1 MATRHDGRVTPA
13 TRATPMP
20 RVAFQGEL
28 GAYGEEAIV
37 QRWRGAATPVPSLA
51 FDDVVDAL
59 GTARADYGII
69 PVWNT
74 IVGDVEPGIAAVRAA
89 RALPDIP
96 RSDGYIE
103 LRIRH
108 LLLAPHGTR
117 LSDVVGVASHPVALA
132 QCNRLFERH
141 PRLERRVAYDTAG
154 AAREL
159 ARTRAPHSAAIA
171 GRLAAERYGL
181 AVLASDVQDLTH
193 NVTRFL
199 VLRRAHAG
207 ALVEGALH
215 V

>member
-1 MATRHDGRVTPA
+1 MMPHGL
-13 TRATPMP
+13 RAP

-37 QRWRGAATPVPSLA
+37 QRWRGAAIPVPALA

-59 GTARADYGII
+59 ATTRADYGIL

-74 IVGDVEPGIAAVRAA
+74 IVGDVEPALAAVRAA
-89 RALPDIP
+89 RALPDVP
-96 RSDGYIE
+96 RTDGYIE

-117 LSDVVGVASHPVALA
+117 LQEVTEVTSHPVALA
-132 QCNRLFERH
+132 QCGRFFDEH
-141 PRLERRVAYDTAG
+141 PRIVRRPVYDTAG
-154 AAREL
+154 AARDL
-159 ARTRAPHSAAIA
+159 ARTGAPRRAAVA
-171 GRLAAERYGL
+171 GRLAADRYGL
-181 AVLASDVQDLTH
+181 AVLATDIQDVTL
-193 NVTRFL
+193 NVTRFV

-207 ALVEGALH
+207 VLVEGALH